1 MRTKWPQSSEFMSE
15 LLAQRTSW
23 NLSFYFNPDFRLII
37 ITRCQKSSL
46 LSKYHKPGKTLQL
59 PCIYCEEFHWLD
71 AKQVDHDLK
80 AIPWILER
88 HSQPLLRAPKPQK
101 NSTQQCKP
109 PTYFFN
115 NYVNILTN
123 PKMHLQLEKKNL
135 LKHLLSQNK
144 STV

>member
-1 MRTKWPQSSEFMSE
+1 MRTKWPQSSKMSE
-15 LLAQRTSW
+15 LLAQRTRW

-37 ITRCQKSSL
+37 ITRSQKSLL
-46 LSKYHKPGKTLQL
+46 LSQYHKPDKTLQL
-59 PCIYCEEFHWLD
+59 PYIYCEEFHWLD

-88 HSQPLLRAPKPQK
+88 HSQPLLRVPKPQK
-101 NSTQQCKP
+101 NSTQQCKL

-135 LKHLLSQNK
+135 LKHLLLQNN

>member
-1 MRTKWPQSSEFMSE
+1 MRTKWPQSSEMSE

-37 ITRCQKSSL
+37 ITRSQKSLL
-46 LSKYHKPGKTLQL
+46 LSQYHKPDKTLQL

-71 AKQVDHDLK
+71 AKQVDHDQK

-88 HSQPLLRAPKPQK
+88 HSQPLLRAPKTQK
-101 NSTQQCKP
+101 NSTQQCKL

-123 PKMHLQLEKKNL
+123 PKMHLQLENKNL
-135 LKHLLSQNK
+135 LKHLLLQNN

>member
-1 MRTKWPQSSEFMSE
+1 MRTKQPQSSEMSE

-37 ITRCQKSSL
+37 ITRSQKSLL
-46 LSKYHKPGKTLQL
+46 LSKYHKPDKTLQL

-71 AKQVDHDLK
+71 AKQVDHDQK

-88 HSQPLLRAPKPQK
+88 HSQPLLHAPKPQK
-101 NSTQQCKP
+101 NSTQHCKL

-123 PKMHLQLEKKNL
+123 PKIHLQREKKKL
-135 LKHLLSQNK
+135 LKHQLLQNN